1 MQFPTQRAQ
10 CILPLRHSAQAR
22 LLLYWYISR
31 SLAQVRELKNSSE
44 SLVLLK
50 TNMAAG
56 HFADSGLE
64 GKLKEMAFK

>member
-1 MQFPTQRAQ
+1 V
-10 CILPLRHSAQAR
+10 
-22 LLLYWYISR
+22 
-31 SLAQVRELKNSSE
+31 QVRQLKNSSD

-64 GKLKEMAFK
+64 GRLKETALK